1 MIDFSRKSV
10 LSFDCYGTIID
21 WEAGIVAAVQPIL
34 RAHGLDVADEQ
45 VLELYAALES
55 AAEAG
60 PYRRYAD
67 ILADV
72 MRGLGERL
80 GFTPSQTDTDA
91 LAASVG
97 DWPPFADSAEAL
109 ARLKRC
115 FKLAIISNIDDD
127 LFAASQRRLGVEF
140 DWIVT
145 AQQARSYKPSLN
157 NFRVALERIGLPHEQ
172 VLHVAQSLFHDHVP
186 ARQLG
191 LDTVWVNRRSGKR
204 GGGATPVADAQP
216 DLEVPDLR
224 SLADLAAPEARP
236 AAEPGARPAAAREA
250 RPGGA
255 PRDGSEPRTRSQR

>member
-21 WEAGIVAAVQPIL
+21 WEAGIVAVVQPIL

-115 FKLAIISNIDDD
+115 FRRRRRWRFWPGTITAPPVRLLRDV
-127 LFAASQRRLGVEF
+127 LFAEAGPHLEHRRRPVRRL
-140 DWIVT
+140 
-145 AQQARSYKPSLN
+145 AAAP
-157 NFRVALERIGLPHEQ
+157 
-172 VLHVAQSLFHDHVP
+172 
-186 ARQLG
+186 
-191 LDTVWVNRRSGKR
+191 RSGVR
-204 GGGATPVADAQP
+204 LDRHRATGAQ
-216 DLEVPDLR
+216 L
-224 SLADLAAPEARP
+224 
-236 AAEPGARPAAAREA
+236 
-250 RPGGA
+250 
-255 PRDGSEPRTRSQR
+255 